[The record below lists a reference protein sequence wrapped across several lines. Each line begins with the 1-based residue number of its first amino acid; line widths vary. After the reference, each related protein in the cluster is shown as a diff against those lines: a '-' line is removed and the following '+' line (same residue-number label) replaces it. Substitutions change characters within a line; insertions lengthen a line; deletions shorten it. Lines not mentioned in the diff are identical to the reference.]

1 MIIKNNKKILV
12 VDDDKDILEFL
23 EYNLVKHGFKVI
35 TASDGLEGLEKLIEK
50 PDLILLDVM
59 MPRMNGYEF
68 CVRIKSSTEYNHIPI
83 IFLTAKNSEM
93 DETQGLNLG
102 ANDFIIKPIS
112 INKII
117 ARLNANLRSAQTF
130 LKDNNQKS
138 IISIGSLYLNK
149 EKFEVILDN
158 KKINLVKKEF
168 ELLFYL
174 AAHPGKVLNRGRI
187 LDNVWGQ
194 DVLVTE
200 RTIDVHL
207 LNIRKKLGKYND
219 LIETIKGVG
228 YRFKDFTI

>member
-1 MIIKNNKKILV
+1 MNNNKKILV
-12 VDDDKDILEFL
+12 VDDDKDIIELL
-23 EYNLVKHGFKVI
+23 EYNLVKNGFKVL
-35 TASDGLEGLEKLIEK
+35 TAADGLEGLERLNEN

-68 CVRIKSSTEYNHIPI
+68 CVRIKNSSEYQHIPI

-102 ANDFIIKPIS
+102 ANDFIAKPIS

-117 ARLNANLRSAQTF
+117 ARINANLRSVKTLAIV
-130 LKDNNQKS
+130 NNQKL
-138 IISIGSLYLNK
+138 IISAGSLFLDR
-149 EKFEVILDN
+149 EKFEVLLDN
-158 KKINLVKKEF
+158 KKVNLVKKEF

-174 AAHPGKVLNRGRI
+174 ASNPGKVLNRGRI

-207 LNIRKKLGKYND
+207 LNIRKKLGKHND

-228 YRFKDFTI
+228 YRFKNHTN